1 MADRIVQLV
10 DKNDD
15 NIYPVTTVDGPTITV
30 TSTDPG
36 AGSSLASNHFI
47 AVVGNGTA
55 TVGASDLASNSV
67 TTAKIADNAVTTDKI
82 DYNGIRS
89 TFTYECGNT
98 SNNNINNNTWYDQ
111 KTITLTQDGVY
122 LIWFAQRMTNGGSG
136 YDLSVD
142 ISLNGTEIMSGTS
155 GGSSYVNYVQAN
167 VLAVFLGHTGDI
179 VRCRSKGGGSGSYGT
194 NNGKYLLVKLY

>member
-1 MADRIVQLV
+1 MADRIVQLI
-10 DKNDD
+10 DKNND
-15 NIYPVTTVDGPTITV
+15 NIFPVTTVDAPTITV

-36 AGSSLASNHFI
+36 AGSTLAANHFV
-47 AVVGNGTA
+47 AVTGSGTA

-67 TTAKIADNAVTTDKI
+67 TTAKIADGAVTTDKI
-82 DYNGIRS
+82 DYSGIRS

-122 LIWFAQRMTNGGSG
+122 LMWFAQRMSNGGNN

-142 ISLNGTEIMSGTS
+142 ISLNGTEIMNGAS
-155 GGSSYVNYVQAN
+155 GGATYVNYIQAN

-179 VRCRSKGGGSGSYGT
+179 VKCRSKGGGSNSYTTTG
-194 NNGKYLLVKLY
+194 GKYLLVKLY